1 MFRRLAVLGLAALA
15 LASCKPSASKKG
27 TPVAKGRDIVITDE
41 EFKAR
46 LDEQSPFIR
55 ARYNSLE
62 RKKEFLDNLIRIE
75 VLAREAERQGLDKD
89 PDVQLTL
96 KKVMVQKL
104 VQKNFQDLEGAKDL
118 PEEELRKYYDE
129 HQNDFF
135 RPKKVRLAAIVL
147 NAAEGTPER
156 AAKREAARRALA
168 QLKLEEKKNTL
179 AFAQMASKV
188 SEDPGSKAL
197 AGDLGFKSQAEL
209 EASYGPPLAAA
220 AFALQNGQ
228 TSGVVET
235 AKGFYIV
242 KLTGQQEELNRP
254 FDQVKN
260 QIANRLYRERKS
272 KEFDEWQKKL
282 RADAGITVDEK
293 VLDAIVVAPS
303 PAAPGPGMPG
313 MPGMPPMPPGHP
325 MGMAPGAPEGA
336 RAVPAPAPAPALAP
350 APPPPAG
357 GAPRNP

>member
-1 MFRRLAVLGLAALA
+1 MVRRIAVIGIAALA
-15 LASCKPSASKKG
+15 LASCKPSPAAKKG
-27 TPVAKGRDIVITDE
+27 TPVAKGKDIVITDE

-55 ARYNSLE
+55 ARYSSLD
-62 RKKEFLDNLIRIE
+62 RKKEFLDNLIRFE

-118 PEEELRKYYDE
+118 PEEELRKYYDD
-129 HQNDFF
+129 HRDDYF
-135 RPKKVRLAAIVL
+135 RPKKVRLAALVL
-147 NAAEGTPER
+147 NAPEGSPER
-156 AAKREAARRALA
+156 AAKREAARKALA
-168 QLKLEEKKNTL
+168 QLRAEEKKNTL
-179 AFAQMASKV
+179 AFAQIVSKV

-197 AGDLGFKSQAEL
+197 AGDLGFKSQADL
-209 EASYGPPLAAA
+209 ESAYGPALAQA
-220 AFALQNGQ
+220 AFALQSGQ

-235 AKGFYIV
+235 PKGFYIV

-260 QIANRLYRERKS
+260 QIGSRLFRERKS

-293 VLDAIVVAPS
+293 VLDAIAV
-303 PAAPGPGMPG
+303 APGPAGPGAGTPG
-313 MPGMPPMPPGHP
+313 MPGMPPGHGMGGMP
-325 MGMAPGAPEGA
+325 AGAPEGA
-336 RAVPAPAPAPALAP
+336 RAVPAP
-350 APPPPAG
+350 PPPPG
-357 GAPRNP
+357 GASRAP